1 MILNPLP
8 LLIILQWAR
17 VGCAEET
24 GCYTVGGADPGSP
37 CIFPFSFG
45 GVIYRGCAEDEDGL
59 WCSTQV
65 GSLERKP
72 LQRLLTDRKLQ

>member
-1 MILNPLP
+1 MIHNPLP

-17 VGCAEET
+17 VGCDEGT

-65 GSLERKP
+65 
-72 LQRLLTDRKLQ
+72 QRSFKDVYDKYNI